1 VPRRRREVDRFAL
14 DGLIA
19 ARGGVLR
26 ASELDRCGVP
36 RSTQTY
42 RSRAGGPWTRLLP
55 GILLLTGGK
64 PDRGQWLR
72 AALLYVG
79 GGGMFTGQCALAL
92 YSVRCVGAAPA
103 LHLLV
108 PHRRRRASHP
118 GVVIERT
125 TRLPMHRTIGA
136 LPVAPVPRAAID
148 AARRMR
154 EVSAVRALLAEVVQ
168 RGLCTVPQLASEL
181 RAAQRRGTALPRR
194 VLKEVADGVRSV
206 AEAELR
212 ELLLRPGVPV
222 PVWNHDVFDANG
234 AWLARPDAFWPA
246 FGLVVEVDSMEW
258 HLGPAEYRRTQ
269 ARQRRMAAAGLTVLP
284 VSPADLRE
292 RPDEVLASIRDAISA
307 AAGRKIPSFTS
318 RPAA

>member
-1 VPRRRREVDRFAL
+1 MR
-14 DGLIA
+14 A
-19 ARGGVLR
+19 A
-26 ASELDRCGVP
+26 ELDRLGVP

-55 GILLLTGGK
+55 GILLVTGGR
-64 PDRGQWLR
+64 PDRAQWLR

-79 GGGMFTGQCALAL
+79 GGGMFTGECALAL
-92 YSVRCVGAAPA
+92 YGLRCVGGAPA

-118 GVVIERT
+118 AVMVERT
-125 TRLPMHRTIGA
+125 TRLPRHRTVLG

-154 EVSAVRALLAEVVQ
+154 DVNAVRALLAEVVQ
-168 RGLCTVPQLASEL
+168 RGLCTVPQLADEL
-181 RAAQRRGTALPRR
+181 RGAQRRGTALPRR
-194 VLKEVADGVRSV
+194 VLREVADGVRSV

-212 ELLLRPGVPV
+212 ELLRRSGLPL
-222 PVWNHDVFDANG
+222 PVWNHDVFDAFG
-234 AWLARPDAFWPA
+234 TWLARPDAFWPA
-246 FGLVVEVDSMEW
+246 LGVVVEVDSMEW
-258 HLGPAEYRRTQ
+258 HLGPAEYRQTQ
-269 ARQRRMAAAGLTVLP
+269 ARQRRMSAAGLTVLP

-292 RPDEVLASIRDAISA
+292 RPDEVLATIRRALEA
-307 AAGRKIPSFTS
+307 AAARDIPPFTS